1 MTKTASKAPTKA
13 PPKKRKATK
22 PAPSSVFNLL
32 GGDNVIQASAESL
45 HALRSRRKNDPTNF
59 RTLGEIKRN
68 GIPIEHFYLQ
78 YFLGLSYIPSR
89 CAIEI
94 IGAEGIGKTTFV
106 HNLIGMAARANVPSC
121 YEETE
126 GKPMMD
132 EQVKRCLSTNRA
144 LADKIFERVGFTDV
158 REIRQAT
165 KFIDEW
171 VFDMRG
177 RALNNKECRIPHEN
191 PLLVAVDT
199 WSKLMSPGQAA
210 GYFEH
215 GDFMKADQVKNL
227 KEVGEGSNLEH
238 AKHAAWWCRRLPYL
252 LHDHNVL
259 LVLVSHQNAKIDM
272 GGGTSYMSADTGK
285 LYNKTK
291 IGGNA
296 FNQNCAI
303 QIILAPGA
311 MAKNGSNEV
320 TGRIIRARVDKNSF
334 GPDNR
339 QIEYELRTRYT
350 QDTAEFQESPLQLDE
365 AMAKWFTDEH
375 VLGTT
380 AASKRFTCEKLGV
393 IGGDAT
399 DLSKALHA
407 RPEVMAALAKDLC
420 IKGYDDPVEEIM
432 APPPDV
438 TAKVDPG
445 LST

>member
-1 MTKTASKAPTKA
+1 MVKTISKTPT
-13 PPKKRKATK
+13 KKRKATK
-22 PAPSSVFNLL
+22 PAPSSVFDLL

-45 HALRSRRKNDPTNF
+45 HALRARRKNDPTNF

-78 YFLGLSYIPSR
+78 YFLGLSYLPSR

-94 IGAEGIGKTTFV
+94 IGAEGIGKTTLV
-106 HNLIGMAARANVPSC
+106 NYIIGMAARANVPSH

-126 GKPMMD
+126 GKPMME
-132 EQVKRCLSTNRA
+132 EQVKRCLSTNREQA
-144 LADKIFERVGFTDV
+144 ERIFARVGFSDV

-165 KFIDEW
+165 KLIDEW

-177 RALNNKECRIPHEN
+177 RSLNNKECRVPHEN

-215 GDFMKADQVKNL
+215 SDFMKADQVKNL

-238 AKHAAWWCRRLPYL
+238 SKHAAWWCRRLPYL

-259 LVLVSHQNAKIDM
+259 LILVSHQNAKIDM
-272 GGGTSYMSADTGK
+272 GGGSYMSADTGK

-296 FNQNCAI
+296 FNQNCAL
-303 QIILAPGA
+303 QIILAPGP

-350 QDTAEFQESPLQLDE
+350 QDSAEFQESPLQFDE
-365 AMAKWFTDEH
+365 AMAKWFADEH
-375 VLGTT
+375 ILGTT
-380 AASKRFTCEKLGV
+380 AASKRFTCEALKV
-393 IGGDAT
+393 IGGDAA

-407 RPEVMAALAKDLC
+407 NPKIMAALAKDLC
-420 IKGYDDPVEEIM
+420 IKGYEDPIEDII
-432 APPPDV
+432 
-438 TAKVDPG
+438 TATTNDTDQVDPG
-445 LST
+445 LSS